1 MLTKRLEMS
10 FQNNE
15 GNKVTISVQ
24 DPREDL
30 VEDDVRN
37 AMQTIIDKN
46 IFSSS
51 GGDLIRIVGARIVAT
66 EVTDLISG

>member
-1 MLTKRLEMS
+1 MITKRLEMS
-10 FQNNE
+10 FQNNA
-15 GNKVTISVQ
+15 GSRVTISVQ

-46 IFSSS
+46 VFSSS
-51 GGDLIRIVGARIVAT
+51 GGDLVRIVGSRIVAT
-66 EVTDLISG
+66 EVTELIEL

>member
-1 MLTKRLEMS
+1 MITKRLEMS
-10 FQNNE
+10 FQNNA
-15 GNKVTISVQ
+15 GSRVTISVQ

-46 IFSSS
+46 VFSSS
-51 GGDLIRIVGARIVAT
+51 GGDLVRIVGARIVAT
-66 EVTDLISG
+66 EVTELIEL